1 MARISID
8 NGRTFYNADELDEL
22 FSSAA
27 EAGVSYGGL
36 WCEIVNRMDDTIRE
50 EVHGEIDPDHGEADF
65 LRMYLERA
73 TDDLIIG

>member
-8 NGRTFYNADELDEL
+8 NGRTFYGADELDEL

-27 EAGVSYGGL
+27 ESGVSYGGL
-36 WCEIVNRMDDTIRE
+36 WCEIVNRMNDSIRE
-50 EVHGEIDPDHGEADF
+50 EVHGEIDPDHDETDF

-73 TDDLIIG
+73 TDDMIIG